1 MLESQPLSEFY
12 GSSLEDLNLNSR
24 LKDLSLY
31 DLTIEVHRPG
41 DVLVETFAKNSLVP
55 GAILTETGNFIGM
68 VSRRRFLEIMS
79 RPYGIELFSRRP
91 LRSLYNFI
99 ETKILYANGNTPVFD
114 AARQCLQRSPEL
126 LYEPIVVELAPQT
139 YRLLDV
145 HKLLI
150 AQARLYELAT
160 HLLQER
166 TAELD
171 RANAEVTELNQRL
184 KAENL
189 RLGAEVDVARKLQQ
203 MLLPK
208 DSELKSVQTLDIS
221 GYMEPADEVG
231 GDYYDILPHETG
243 LKIGIG
249 DVTGHGLES
258 GVLTIMVQTAVRT
271 LLATRETDPVKFLST
286 LNQTIFDNVQRMN
299 SDRNL
304 TLALLDYSSNGSGGQ
319 LRLSGQHEE
328 VLILRRSGHLERIDT
343 IDLGFPIGL
352 DAQIGDFISEITVAL
367 NPGDTTILYT
377 DGITEAEDEDGN
389 FYGIDRLCEVAR
401 CHADK
406 SAREIRQA
414 IVTDVRQHIGRQKV
428 YDDITLLVLKQ
439 KP

>member
-31 DLTIEVHRPG
+31 DLQIEVDLPG
-41 DVLVETFAKNSLVP
+41 DILVETFAKNPLIP
-55 GAILTETGNFIGM
+55 GAILTESENFFGM
-68 VSRRRFLEIMS
+68 ISRRRFLEIMS

-91 LRSLYNFI
+91 LRSLYTFI
-99 ETKILYANGNTPVFD
+99 ETDLLYSSGDTPIFE

-126 LYEPIVVELAPQT
+126 LYEPIVVELSPKT

-145 HKLLI
+145 HKLLV
-150 AQARLYELAT
+150 AQARLYEIAT
-160 HLLQER
+160 FLLQQR

-171 RANAEVTELNQRL
+171 RANAEVTELNDRL

-208 DSELKSVQTLDIS
+208 DSELDAVRDLDIS

-231 GDYYDILPHETG
+231 GDYYDILPHDRG

-271 LLATRETDPVKFLST
+271 LLATREADPVAFLST

-299 SDRNL
+299 SDRHL
-304 TLALLDYSSNGSGGQ
+304 TLALLDYWSDGNSGR

-328 VLILRRSGHLERIDT
+328 VLILRTSGDLERIDT

-352 DAQIGDFISEITVAL
+352 DEQIGDFISEITVTL
-367 NPGDTTILYT
+367 DPGDAAILYT

-389 FYGIDRLCEVAR
+389 FYGLDRLCEVACR
-401 CHADK
+401 NAHK

-414 IVTDVRQHIGRQKV
+414 IVTDLRQYIGRQKV